1 MADTM
6 ADVEARS
13 NDSPASTGRRKGGGF
28 VGEGEEGRER
38 EGEQEGKREAVV
50 GNGTEDER
58 FSVNAECGRGKTT
71 EVGNVPGGISNLRND
86 DASRNKN
93 GSVEHAL
100 TKAERGGGGGG
111 GGRGDGGDKKGISY
125 LIRRNRVYICNTIG
139 STFAAFAFIGFDFFM
154 IKVPWSIFI
163 PLEGHFFVLL
173 F

>member
-6 ADVEARS
+6 DDVEARG
-13 NDSPASTGRRKGGGF
+13 NDSTASTERRKGGGF

-38 EGEQEGKREAVV
+38 EGEQEGKQEVELVNGMEVASLNV
-50 GNGTEDER
+50 G
-58 FSVNAECGRGKTT
+58 CGRGKTT

-86 DASRNKN
+86 DASKNKN